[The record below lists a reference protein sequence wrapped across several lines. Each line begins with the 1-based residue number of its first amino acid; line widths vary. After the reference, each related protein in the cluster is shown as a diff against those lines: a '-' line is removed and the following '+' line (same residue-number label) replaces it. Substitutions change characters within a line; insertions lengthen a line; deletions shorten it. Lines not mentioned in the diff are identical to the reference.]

1 MIKALTILFIF
12 ITVTI
17 YAESENKK
25 IDNDLHYTKKIFRS
39 KQNLLVKKDLN
50 KQCLISSDESF
61 NSIKDYKK
69 YNSLDA
75 CIHSGGWR

>member
-1 MIKALTILFIF
+1 MVKVLTILFIF

-17 YAESENKK
+17 YAEAENKK

-50 KQCLISSDESF
+50 KQCLISSDKSF
-61 NSIKDYKK
+61 NRIKDYKK
-69 YNSLDA
+69 YSSLDA
-75 CIHSGGWR
+75 CIQSGGWR